1 MRVGGVREPFRRP
14 RTWKIDRGIGTRD
27 VWREGAGR
35 VVERIRRRG
44 ALVVVSAPSGAGKST
59 LCNEVRSVVP
69 DLYYSV
75 SYTTRAPRPG
85 EVNGTDFHFVT
96 EAEFIAMRDRGGF
109 AEWAAVHGHL
119 YGTPA
124 RALEGALGRG
134 LDVLLDIDT
143 HGARQL
149 RQRYPE
155 AVSVFIMAPSMA
167 ELEARLR
174 ERKSDAPGEIQRRL
188 SRAREEIAAWRQ
200 YDYLIINRDVK
211 EAADQLATIIQAERW
226 RTSRLTLEFPDMEA
240 PK

>member
-1 MRVGGVREPFRRP
+1 MELI
-14 RTWKIDRGIGTRD
+14 K
-27 VWREGAGR
+27 
-35 VVERIRRRG
+35 RRG
-44 ALVVVSAPSGAGKST
+44 TLVVVSAPSGAGKST
-59 LCNEVRSVVP
+59 LCHEVRSLIP
-69 DLYYSV
+69 GLYYSV

-85 EVNGTDFHFVT
+85 EVDGTDFHFVT
-96 EAEFIAMRDRGGF
+96 EAGFIAMRNRDEF
-109 AEWAAVHGHL
+109 AEWAEVHGHF

-124 RALEGALGRG
+124 PALEGALGRG

-174 ERKSDAPGEIQRRL
+174 ERKSDTPGDIQRRL

-211 EAADQLATIIQAERW
+211 EAVDQLAAIIQAERC
-226 RTSRLTLEFPDMEA
+226 RTSRLTLKFPDVEV
-240 PK
+240 PE

>member
-1 MRVGGVREPFRRP
+1 M
-14 RTWKIDRGIGTRD
+14 K
-27 VWREGAGR
+27 
-35 VVERIRRRG
+35 RRG
-44 ALVVVSAPSGAGKST
+44 TLVVVSAPSGAGKTT
-59 LCNEVRSVVP
+59 LCHEVRTLVP

-75 SYTTRAPRPG
+75 SYTTRAPRLG
-85 EVNGTDFHFVT
+85 ETNGTDFFFVT
-96 EAEFIAMRDRGGF
+96 EGAFTAMRARDEF
-109 AEWAAVHGHL
+109 AEWAEVHGHL

-124 RALEGALGRG
+124 NALESALGRG

-174 ERKSDAPGEIQRRL
+174 ERNSNSPGDIARRL
-188 SRAREEIAAWRQ
+188 SRAKEEIAAWRQ

-211 EAADQLATIIQAERW
+211 DAVDQLATIIQAERC
-226 RTSRLTLEFPDMEA
+226 RTSRLTLRFPDMEVPA
-240 PK
+240 

>member
-1 MRVGGVREPFRRP
+1 MELIK
-14 RTWKIDRGIGTRD
+14 TRGT
-27 VWREGAGR
+27 
-35 VVERIRRRG
+35 
-44 ALVVVSAPSGAGKST
+44 LVVVSAPSGAGKST
-59 LCNEVRSVVP
+59 LCHEVRSLVP
-69 DLYYSV
+69 SLYYSV

-85 EVNGTDFHFVT
+85 EVDGTDFHFVT
-96 EAEFIAMRDRGGF
+96 EARFIAMRNRDDF
-109 AEWAAVHGHL
+109 AEWAEVHGHF

-124 RALEGALGRG
+124 AALEGALRRG

-174 ERKSDAPGEIQRRL
+174 ERNSDAPREIQRRL
-188 SRAREEIAAWRQ
+188 ARSREEIAAWRQ

-211 EAADQLATIIQAERW
+211 EAVDQLAAIIQAERC
-226 RTSRLTLEFPDMEA
+226 RTSRLILKFPDVEV
-240 PK
+240 PE

>member
-1 MRVGGVREPFRRP
+1 MQLI
-14 RTWKIDRGIGTRD
+14 K
-27 VWREGAGR
+27 
-35 VVERIRRRG
+35 RRG
-44 ALVVVSAPSGAGKST
+44 TLVVVSAPSGAGKTT
-59 LCNEVRSVVP
+59 LCHEVRTLVP

-75 SYTTRAPRPG
+75 SYTTRAPRHG
-85 EVNGTDFHFVT
+85 ETNGTDFFFVT
-96 EAEFIAMRDRGGF
+96 DGAFTAMRARDEF
-109 AEWAAVHGHL
+109 AEWAEVHGHL

-124 RALEGALGRG
+124 KALESALGRG

-174 ERKSDAPGEIQRRL
+174 ERNSNSPGDIARRL
-188 SRAREEIAAWRQ
+188 SRAKEEIAAWRQ

-211 EAADQLATIIQAERW
+211 DAVDELATIIQAERC
-226 RTSRLTLEFPDMEA
+226 RTSRLTLRFPDMEVPA
-240 PK
+240 